1 MHPKYI
7 VYNPLFKTIWSRVQ
21 FHLSLFLFS
30 LLRLT
35 TIEIERSTTGIQQQN
50 VFYIISILLVSYTI
64 NPIEVK
70 GRIAI
75 LIAYRG
81 DSVFISRL
89 VIMRTGR
96 FCVDAAVY
104 RFMHPSLQAPAMHFF
119 PGFKMILV
127 AFFID
132 YFRKEREAEAVKRD
146 ASFIFGTLLLHF
158 RCEIVPSSIKSN
170 PVDQDS
176 SKKREDGK
184 EK

>member
-1 MHPKYI
+1 MI
-7 VYNPLFKTIWSRVQ
+7 SRPIS
-21 FHLSLFLFS
+21 FISLSLFSF
-30 LLRLT
+30 
-35 TIEIERSTTGIQQQN
+35 TINHDRDWKEYNWNSTAKCFLYN
-50 VFYIISILLVSYTI
+50 LDHLLVSYTI

-89 VIMRTGR
+89 VIMRTGQ

-132 YFRKEREAEAVKRD
+132 YFRKERETEAVKRD
-146 ASFIFGTLLLHF
+146 ASFIFCYF
-158 RCEIVPSSIKSN
+158 IFEIVPSSIKSN

>member
-1 MHPKYI
+1 MI
-7 VYNPLFKTIWSRVQ
+7 SRPIS
-21 FHLSLFLFS
+21 FISLS

-132 YFRKEREAEAVKRD
+132 YFRKERETEAVKRD

>member
-7 VYNPLFKTIWSRVQ
+7 LYLKQFRIHFFMISRPIS
-21 FHLSLFLFS
+21 FISLSLFSF
-30 LLRLT
+30 
-35 TIEIERSTTGIQQQN
+35 TINHDRDWKEYNWNSTAKCFLYN
-50 VFYIISILLVSYTI
+50 LDHLLVSYTI

-104 RFMHPSLQAPAMHFF
+104 RFMHPSLQAPAVHFF
-119 PGFKMILV
+119 PGFKMILI

-146 ASFIFGTLLLHF
+146 ASFIFCYF
-158 RCEIVPSSIKSN
+158 IFEIVPSSIKSN

-176 SKKREDGK
+176 SKKRENEK